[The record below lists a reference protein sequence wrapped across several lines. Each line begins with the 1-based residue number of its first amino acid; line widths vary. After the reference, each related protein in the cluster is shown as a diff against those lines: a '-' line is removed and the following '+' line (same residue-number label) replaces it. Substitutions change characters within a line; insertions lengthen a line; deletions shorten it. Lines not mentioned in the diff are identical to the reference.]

1 MCGRIN
7 WHVGNGGGVS
17 GCWCHERR
25 GMVMGEAENEDLA
38 KAIVVLLFDM
48 NYTWTE
54 RITLVRNLLDVSKE
68 ADING

>member
-1 MCGRIN
+1 
-7 WHVGNGGGVS
+7 
-17 GCWCHERR
+17 
-25 GMVMGEAENEDLA
+25 MGEAENEDLA